1 MKKQEKPK
9 GVRFADVDLNEDGSD
24 MEDDHI
30 SEHNDDSEEEEEEEG
45 DPDEFID
52 ILDVLDGRGEPDLG
66 DEKEE
71 METIEGAER
80 NEDEDE
86 DEAEDEDEDEGEGED
101 AGEEGS
107 DEEGFALSAD
117 EEDAP
122 EALEGLGTFISG
134 LDTGKKRKADE
145 AEASG
150 DPARRKRRIIQE
162 RTEAGAENEFAAK
175 VSGMYGG
182 RRAHRETLKDT

>member
-86 DEAEDEDEDEGEGED
+86 DEAEDEDEDEGED
-101 AGEEGS
+101 AAEEGS

-182 RRAHRETLKDT
+182 RRAHREALKDT